1 MISAAHTLGP
11 GPDADAART
20 GNRVL
25 AVCLVVGFA
34 TLVDQSIL
42 TVALPSVRESLDA
55 QTGQVQWIVA
65 AYSLGFAITLVPAG
79 RLGDARGRRPL
90 LVGGVA
96 AFSLLSV
103 VAATA
108 TSPDVVVLCRLLQ
121 GFAAGTANPQ
131 VIGLIQD
138 HFADWRRTRA
148 LGAYATVATFAGIL
162 APLLGGAV
170 VALVGGVDAWRWVV
184 VVNVPFGA
192 AAAVLGVVWLPRV
205 PRKADRPSL
214 DLVGAALLGAVTL
227 AVLLPAVAVSG
238 GGAASPWS
246 LAAVAVLVV
255 ALVGWERRFARRGG
269 APIVLPAL
277 LTKRRFAL
285 GTLVATFSF
294 GAMLGTSL
302 VLVLFLQEGLGLS
315 AWQAGLV
322 GTPGAVVGAG
332 TSLVAWRVAAR
343 HGRPAVT
350 VALGVVAISL
360 VASAA
365 IVAWAPHG
373 TVIAGLVAT
382 QVLSGAGSGLVHAP
396 NQALT
401 LQDAPAG
408 TAGLAAGFLQV
419 AQRISAVLSLAV
431 LGGIVL
437 ASVEPGDEASYR
449 RAATVALTVTA
460 ALVVAA
466 VGASLADRRRTPVRP
481 AAPSPQQHARQQE
494 ALQPTGARP

>member
-1 MISAAHTLGP
+1 
-11 GPDADAART
+11 
-20 GNRVL
+20 
-25 AVCLVVGFA
+25 
-34 TLVDQSIL
+34 
-42 TVALPSVRESLDA
+42 VRESLDA
-55 QTGQVQWIVA
+55 GTSQVQWIVA

-246 LAAVAVLVV
+246 IAAVAALVV
-255 ALVGWERRFARRGG
+255 ARRGG

-350 VALGVVAISL
+350 FALGLVAISL

-365 IVAWAPHG
+365 IVAWAPQG
-373 TVIAGLVAT
+373 AIIAGLVAT

-401 LQDAPAG
+401 LQDAPPG

-449 RAATVALTVTA
+449 RAATVALSATA

-466 VGASLADRRRTPVRP
+466 VGASLADRRRTPTRP
-481 AAPSPQQHARQQE
+481 RRIDPSPTAAQQQ
-494 ALQPTGARP
+494 ALQPTGAQP

>member
-1 MISAAHTLGP
+1 MTAHGDSVLAP
-11 GPDADAART
+11 EEEAAART

-42 TVALPSVRESLDA
+42 TVALPAVRESLGA
-55 QTGQVQWIVA
+55 STSQVQWIVA

-79 RLGDARGRRPL
+79 RLGDARGRRRL

-96 AFSLLSV
+96 SFSLLSV

-108 TSPDVVVLCRLLQ
+108 RSADVVVVCRLLQ

-138 HFADWRRTRA
+138 HFAGWRRTRA

-170 VALVGGVDAWRWVV
+170 VALVGGAGAWRWVAA
-184 VVNVPFGA
+184 VNVPFGI
-192 AAAVLGVVWLPRV
+192 AAAVLGVLWLPRV
-205 PRKADRPSL
+205 ARRPGRASL
-214 DLVGAALLGAVTL
+214 DVPGAVLLGAATL
-227 AVLLPAVAVSG
+227 AVLLPAVALSG
-238 GGAASPWS
+238 GGSASWWS
-246 LAAVAVLVV
+246 LPVLAVVVTTLV
-255 ALVGWERRFARRGG
+255 AWERRFARRGG
-269 APIVLPAL
+269 TPIVLPAL
-277 LTKRRFAL
+277 LTDRSFAL
-285 GTLVATFSF
+285 GTLVATFAF

-315 AWQAGLV
+315 AWHAGLV

-332 TSLVAWRVAAR
+332 SSLLAWRVAAR

-350 VALGVVAISL
+350 AALGLVAVSL
-360 VASAA
+360 VGSAA
-365 IVAWAPHG
+365 LVAWAPAQ
-373 TVIAGLVAT
+373 TVVAGLVAA

-396 NQALT
+396 NQSLT
-401 LQDAPAG
+401 LQGVPPG

-431 LGGIVL
+431 LGGVVL
-437 ASVEPGDEASYR
+437 ASVEPGDVTGYR
-449 RAATVALTVTA
+449 RASAIALAVTA
-460 ALVVAA
+460 ALVGAA
-466 VGASLADRRRTPVRP
+466 VAASLADRCPHSTLVLSP
-481 AAPSPQQHARQQE
+481 AAPDPRPAKTLE
-494 ALQPTGARP
+494 PTGARP